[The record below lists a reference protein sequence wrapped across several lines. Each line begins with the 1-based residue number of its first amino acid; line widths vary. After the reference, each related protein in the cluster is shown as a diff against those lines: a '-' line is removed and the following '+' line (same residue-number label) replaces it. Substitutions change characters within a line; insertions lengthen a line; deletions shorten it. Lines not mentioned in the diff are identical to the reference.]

1 MLKKDSDEI
10 KRDLMNQAE
19 RRFGKQRAAE
29 IQPEIEVMADQLA
42 ILRAAPVEIQDEP

>member
-19 RRFGKQRAAE
+19 KRFGKQRATE

-42 ILRAAPVEIQDEP
+42 ILRATPVEIQDEP